1 MRTAKGPPAGEVV
14 EWLGIVARVSRC
26 GKAAARARGRRV
38 PLATTGAHLQLRAAV
53 PAQWALRRDPNH
65 THHVLLLLALMQA
78 QAPAPTVEIPRIEAE
93 IVVDGTLD
101 EPAWQAA
108 AVLTNFR
115 QYEPI
120 DGRPAEERT
129 EVLVWYAPDAIHFGI
144 RAFDSEPGAIRATRA
159 DRDEVDSEDHVIVY
173 LDTFNDQ
180 RRAFFF
186 GANALGVQMDGV
198 RTEGAAS
205 AGRIF
210 GGNIDDNPD
219 YVYASAGSIT
229 SDGYIV
235 ELRVPFKSLRYPGNG
250 PQTWGLQVE
259 RKTQR
264 TGYTDTWT
272 DVRRASAS
280 FLIQAGRI
288 TGLHDLERG
297 VVMEAQPFV
306 TASMNGALDPV
317 SGAFERADAEPE
329 VGVNLRFGFTNMSL
343 DATINPDFS
352 QVEADAAQVTV
363 NERFALFFPEKRP
376 FFLEGIE
383 LFATPSQLVYTR
395 RVNDPIAGG
404 KVSGKLGSLG
414 IAHLTAVDEGIDDA
428 SDAVFNVTR
437 LRGDFGANS
446 LVGLVLTDRTE
457 LDGEV
462 YNRVA
467 AADVRYVFG
476 GLYYAEAQLGS
487 GWTRAADGTVAVG
500 PIWKAELD
508 RTGRRWGFNYQLT
521 GIDDEFE
528 SHAGFVNRTGVAT
541 GHVFNRLTW
550 YGARGA
556 LVETVTSFFGPTRV
570 WAYDRFGR
578 DGAIEGDQNINTT
591 VRLRGGWEVRTRLAN
606 GFVQL
611 DPAFYSGLMTPAGT
625 GFTPYTALD
634 EVGGNSAA
642 LTIETP
648 TFQRFEAT
656 VTAEAGD
663 VAIFPEG
670 AEGWSRAISANL
682 SLRPTNALRG
692 YVTAAYVVI
701 DRSRDGSEF
710 ARTVIPR
717 ALIEFQPTR
726 SFFMRAVGEYRAER
740 RAALEDARTGA
751 PLYRN
756 GAPVGAQDLNGV
768 RVDLLAAY
776 EPRPGTV
783 AFLGYGATLRD
794 DEAFR
799 FRGVQRTTDGLFLK
813 LAYQFRR

>member
-1 MRTAKGPPAGEVV
+1 MNVLV
-14 EWLGIVARVSRC
+14 FM
-26 GKAAARARGRRV
+26 
-38 PLATTGAHLQLRAAV
+38 
-53 PAQWALRRDPNH
+53 ALI
-65 THHVLLLLALMQA
+65 
-78 QAPAPTVEIPRIEAE
+78 QAPAQAAPLVEIPRIEAE
-93 IVVDGTLD
+93 IVVDGSLD
-101 EPAWQAA
+101 EPAWQSA
-108 AVLTNFR
+108 AVLSGFH
-115 QYEPI
+115 QYEPA

-129 EVLVWYAPDAIHFGI
+129 EVLVWYAPDAIHFGV
-144 RAFDSEPGAIRATRA
+144 RAYDRLPQAIRATRA
-159 DRDEVDSEDHVIVY
+159 DRDEIEGEDHVIIY

-186 GANALGVQMDGV
+186 GANPLGVQMDGV

-219 YVYASAGSIT
+219 YVFASGGSIT
-229 SDGYIV
+229 DDGYVV
-235 ELRVPFKSLRYPGNG
+235 ELRIPFKSLRYPGRG
-250 PQTWGLQVE
+250 PQTWGLQVQ
-259 RKTQR
+259 RTTQR

-272 DVRRASAS
+272 DVRRANAS

-329 VGVNLRFGFTNMSL
+329 VGVNLRFGFTNVSL
-343 DATINPDFS
+343 DATVNPDFS
-352 QVEADAAQVTV
+352 QVESDAAQVTV

-383 LFATPSQLVYTR
+383 LFATPNQLVYTR

-404 KVSGKLGSLG
+404 KVSGKVGPIG
-414 IAHLTAVDEGIDDA
+414 VAHMTAVDEGINSA
-428 SDAVFNVTR
+428 SDALFNVTR

-457 LDGEV
+457 LDSEV

-476 GLYYAEAQLGS
+476 GMYYAEAQLGNA
-487 GWTRAADGTVAVG
+487 WTRAPDGTVRAG
-500 PIWKAELD
+500 PIWKAEVD
-508 RTGRRWGFNYQLT
+508 RTGRSWGFNYAIT
-521 GIDDEFE
+521 GIDDDFAT
-528 SHAGFVNRTGVAT
+528 HAGFVNRTGIVTA
-541 GHVFNRLTW
+541 HVFNRLTW
-550 YGARGA
+550 YGARGG
-556 LVETVTSFFGPTRV
+556 LVETVTSFFGPTRF
-570 WAYDRFGR
+570 WRYDDFLS
-578 DGAIEGDQNINTT
+578 DGAMEGEQSINTM
-591 VRLRGGWEVRTRLAN
+591 VRLRGGWQVNGRLAN

-611 DPAFYSGLMTPAGT
+611 DPAFYNGLATRTGT
-625 GFTPYTALD
+625 VFTPYTALD
-634 EVGGNSAA
+634 ELSGTQAEISVH
-642 LTIETP
+642 TP
-648 TFQRFEAT
+648 TFQTFD
-656 VTAEAGD
+656 AGVSLEFGE

-670 AEGWSRAISANL
+670 AEGTGRAISANV
-682 SLRPTNALRG
+682 SLRPTNSVRG
-692 YVTAAYVVI
+692 YVTAAYEVL
-701 DRSRDGSEF
+701 DRRRDGSEF
-710 ARTVIPR
+710 ARTIIPR
-717 ALIEFQPTR
+717 ALVEFQPTR

-751 PLYRN
+751 PLFRN
-756 GAPVGAQDLNGV
+756 GVPVGANELNGL

-783 AFLGYGATLRD
+783 AFLGYGATLQD
-794 DEAFR
+794 EEAFR
-799 FRGVQRTTDGLFLK
+799 FTGVQRTADGLFLK